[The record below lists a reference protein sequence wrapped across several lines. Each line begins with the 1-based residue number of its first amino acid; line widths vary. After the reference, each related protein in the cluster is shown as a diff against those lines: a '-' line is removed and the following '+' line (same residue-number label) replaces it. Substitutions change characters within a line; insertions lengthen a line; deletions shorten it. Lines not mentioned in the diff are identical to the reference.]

1 MSETA
6 DATSPSLLRRIFNA
20 LDEETA
26 AIRPLVNVADAVS
39 RVLPLEVGNRF
50 RASLLRGIGFAVGT
64 GTLVRGAPNVGGTGE
79 RSLAGKLSIGRD
91 CVIDVDCTFD
101 LGAPI
106 TIGDRVTLG
115 HQVMILTSTHELG
128 PREHRAGP
136 LTMAPVTIAAG
147 AWIGPRCVIL
157 PGVTIGE
164 GAVVA
169 PGSVVNKDVDAHTR
183 VGGIPARKL
192 EALAP

>member
-1 MSETA
+1 MSET
-6 DATSPSLLRRIFNA
+6 SGRPNPSLWGRLLNA
-20 LDEETA
+20 FDEETA
-26 AIRPLVNVADAVS
+26 AIRPLINVADAVS
-39 RVLPLEVGNRF
+39 RALPLEVGNRL
-50 RASLLRGIGFAVGT
+50 RASILRSVGFHVGE
-64 GTLVRGAPNVGGTGE
+64 GTVVRGALNVGGTGE
-79 RSLAGKLSIGRD
+79 RALAQKLRVGRD

-106 TIGDRVTLG
+106 TLGDRVTLG
-115 HQVMILTSTHELG
+115 HQVLILTSTHELG

-136 LTMAPVTIAAG
+136 LTMAPVTIGSG

-169 PGSVVNKDVDAHTR
+169 PGSVVNKDVDPHTR
-183 VGGIPARKL
+183 AGGIPARKL

>member
-1 MSETA
+1 M
-6 DATSPSLLRRIFNA
+6 TSTTDTSGQPLWRRVIQVFG
-20 LDEETA
+20 EETA
-26 AIRPLVNVADAVS
+26 AIRPAINAADALS
-39 RVLPLEVGNRF
+39 RALPLAVGNRL
-50 RASLLRGIGFAVGT
+50 RARLLRGVGFSIGE
-64 GTLVRGAPNVGGTGE
+64 GTLVRGTPNVGGTGE
-79 RSLAGKLSIGRD
+79 RELAKKLSIGRD

-106 TIGDRVTLG
+106 AIGDRVTLG
-115 HQVMILTSTHELG
+115 HQVMILTTTHELG

-136 LTMAPVTIAAG
+136 VTMAPVTIANG
-147 AWIGPRCVIL
+147 AWIGPRSVIL

-183 VGGIPARKL
+183 VGGTPARKL